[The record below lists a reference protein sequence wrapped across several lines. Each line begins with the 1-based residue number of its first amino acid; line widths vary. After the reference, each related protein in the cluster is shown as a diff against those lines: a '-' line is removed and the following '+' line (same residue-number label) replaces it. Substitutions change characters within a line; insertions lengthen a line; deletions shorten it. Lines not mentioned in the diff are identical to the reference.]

1 MENLP
6 PATVFDLLSNERRL
20 RMLSFLADRRRAELS
35 AIATHVAAV
44 ETGVPRAEVTKADR
58 KRVFISLYQT
68 HVPRLAEHDVIRYDD
83 ASGVVELVGEGRL
96 LAPFRTAA
104 HERPFR
110 RAAVLATLL
119 AWVVVAGSLVSLSAI
134 TVVVGELVTVTALL
148 TVVTAAYWRADTR
161 PPRSINDVIGDP

>member
-20 RMLSFLADRRRAELS
+20 RMVSFLADRRRAELS
-35 AIATHVAAV
+35 AIAKHVAAV
-44 ETGVPRAEVTKADR
+44 EIGVPRAEVTKADR

-83 ASGVVELVGEGRL
+83 ASGVVELIGEHRL

-104 HERPFR
+104 RDRPFR
-110 RAAVLATLL
+110 RVAVVATLF
-119 AWVVVAGSLVSLSAI
+119 AWVVVAGSLV
-134 TVVVGELVTVTALL
+134 TVSTTLVVAGGLIVVTVLL
-148 TVVTAAYWRADTR
+148 TLITTAYWRADAR
-161 PPRSINDVIGDP
+161 PPHSVRDVIDDA